1 MGDDEALAWLNSD
14 NLLNLLLQLR
24 NEHMTQAQI
33 RDDEYLAGIRKS
45 DPRILNRIYQ
55 DFFPRI
61 ANAIRQNSGYETD
74 ARDIFQDALV
84 VIFKKAR
91 DPEFRL
97 TSSFYTY
104 LYAVSRNLWLKK
116 LRKKDR
122 DWVTIDREMESIDD
136 GPELLDE
143 EIRLEAQYQLYR
155 RKLKELGDQC
165 RELLL
170 LSLSGMRVAEIVKK
184 MGFSSEGYARKR
196 KFKCK
201 EQLIKLVRKDP
212 EFAHLKTEGA

>member
-1 MGDDEALAWLNSD
+1 
-14 NLLNLLLQLR
+14 
-24 NEHMTQAQI
+24 MTQAQI
-33 RDDEYLAGIRKS
+33 RDNDYLNGIRRN
-45 DPRILNRIYQ
+45 DPRVLNRIYQ

-61 ANAIRQNSGYETD
+61 ANTIRQNSGGEDD

-84 VIFKKAR
+84 IIFQKAR
-91 DPEFRL
+91 DPEFKL

-104 LYAVSRNLWLKK
+104 LYAVARNLWLKK

-136 GPELLDE
+136 GPELIDE
-143 EIRLEAQYQLYR
+143 EIRREAQYQLYR

-170 LSLSGMRVAEIVKK
+170 LSLSGMRVADIVAK

-212 EFAHLKTEGA
+212 AFARLKMEGS